1 MKKLTITTIA
11 ISMLLIASGCSTNN
25 QTAQQKEACTAD
37 DPHPWCMQLA
47 QTKQLGSWDS
57 NGPTNPE
64 MRDPYDNVPYPT
76 NPALQLISPGHGPLM
91 IGGLR

>member
-47 QTKQLGSWDS
+47 QTSRWDP
-57 NGPTNPE
+57 GI
-64 MRDPYDNVPYPT
+64 RL
-76 NPALQLISPGHGPLM
+76 ARLIPRCGILTTTYRTRQIRPCNSS
-91 IGGLR
+91 RRATARS